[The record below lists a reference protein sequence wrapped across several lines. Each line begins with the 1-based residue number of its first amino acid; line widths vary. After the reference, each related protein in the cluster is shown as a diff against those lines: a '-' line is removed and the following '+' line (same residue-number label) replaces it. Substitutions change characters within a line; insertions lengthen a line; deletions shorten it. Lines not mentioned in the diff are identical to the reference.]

1 MTLRL
6 EALDPA
12 VWALTLEAVAA
23 SKHDDRCLRVVC
35 RECGRALAWAGVT
48 KKGPLFTSSWV
59 TEIEHDED
67 MVLDARRLRPGER
80 RLALEAAGAEIE
92 AEGPSM
98 DQGRDGV
105 VALLAL
111 PVGMAPDYPDLL
123 VRCDEHGDAVLD
135 RAETLDRVRGARSAW
150 KTTAPA
156 TASTPPR
163 SSPGPTSRP
172 SRQASASGAG
182 SPDDVQARSERLTS
196 SDGCGEPPMSSSWPA
211 VPAPAIYVLG

>member
-1 MTLRL
+1 VTLRL

-80 RLALEAAGAEIE
+80 RLALEAAGAEITT
-92 AEGPSM
+92 EGPSM

-105 VALLAL
+105 VSLLAL
-111 PVGMAPDYPDLL
+111 PVGMTPDYPDLL
-123 VRCDEHGDAVLD
+123 VRCDSHGDAVLD
-135 RAETLDRVRGARSAW
+135 RAETLARVRAARSPW
-150 KTTAPA
+150 KVTL
-156 TASTPPR
+156 SL
-163 SSPGPTSRP
+163 PTREYEPLRNDWPEELGRTEHARETIRMARRP
-172 SRQASASGAG
+172 SGDHNA
-182 SPDDVQARSERLTS
+182 
-196 SDGCGEPPMSSSWPA
+196 
-211 VPAPAIYVLG
+211 

>member
-67 MVLDARRLRPGER
+67 MVLDARRLRSRER
-80 RLALEAAGAEIE
+80 RLALEAMDAEITT
-92 AEGPSM
+92 EGPSM
-98 DQGRDGV
+98 DRGRDGV

-111 PVGMAPDYPDLL
+111 PVGMTPDYPDLL
-123 VRCDEHGDAVLD
+123 VRCDIHGDAVLD
-135 RAETLDRVRGARSAW
+135 RAETLNRVRAARSAW
-150 KTTAPA
+150 KVSLSLPKREYEPLRNDWPEELGSTEH
-156 TASTPPR
+156 ASETIRIARR
-163 SSPGPTSRP
+163 SSGDH
-172 SRQASASGAG
+172 SG
-182 SPDDVQARSERLTS
+182 
-196 SDGCGEPPMSSSWPA
+196 
-211 VPAPAIYVLG
+211 

>member
-1 MTLRL
+1 VTLRL

-150 KTTAPA
+150 KVTPSLPKREYEPLRNDWPGG
-156 TASTPPR
+156 STEHAR
-163 SSPGPTSRP
+163 ETIRIARRP
-172 SRQASASGAG
+172 SGDHNA
-182 SPDDVQARSERLTS
+182 
-196 SDGCGEPPMSSSWPA
+196 
-211 VPAPAIYVLG
+211 